1 MMLTVYFID
10 RYTYKRSEHKSCNY
24 NRYNNRRNRAN
35 NRYNTV
41 AEAKEACNLD
51 PGCQSVYDGDCDES
65 RNDVYLC
72 PVGTTYSVSSSSC
85 IFQKGNI

>member
-10 RYTYKRSEHKSCNY
+10 RYTKLEQKSCLLSKY
-24 NRYNNRRNRAN
+24 

-51 PGCQSVYDGDCDES
+51 SGCQSVYDNGCDE
-65 RNDVYLC
+65 RPTDIYLC
-72 PVGTTYSVSSSSC
+72 PVGTTYRVSSSSC